1 MVRLKTRYLLFEL
14 VSVENDTASLVS
26 LHRAYPASVNGKFI
40 MQLIKDS
47 IQLNFGDYGSGKLN
61 SLLQLKY
68 WSNNTGSGII
78 RCHREDID
86 LLVASLTLVSGN
98 DKNLNGSVVVPV
110 KTSGT
115 MKKLEQ
121 YMISRDRNI
130 VSLIDDEMVED

>member
-1 MVRLKTRYLLFEL
+1 MVRLKTRYLLFEI
-14 VSVENDTASLVS
+14 VSTDNNSSNVIS
-26 LHRAYPASVNGKFI
+26 LHRAFPSNINGKLI

-47 IQLNFGDYGSGKLN
+47 IQLNFGDYGSGKVN

-86 LLVASLTLVSGN
+86 LLIASIALINGN
-98 DKNLNGSVVVPV
+98 DKDFNGCLVVPV

-121 YMISRDRNI
+121 YMIYRNKKI
-130 VSLIDDEMVED
+130 LSLVDDEKIGD